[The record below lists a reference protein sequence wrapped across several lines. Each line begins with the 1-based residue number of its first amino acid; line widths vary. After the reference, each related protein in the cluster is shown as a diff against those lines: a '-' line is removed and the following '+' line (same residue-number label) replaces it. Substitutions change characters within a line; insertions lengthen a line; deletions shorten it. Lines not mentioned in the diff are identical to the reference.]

1 MDALELAG
9 ARCRLVE
16 DGKLPPET
24 AGFLLM
30 GGVDVDPGLYKEK
43 RGPHTDK
50 PHKARDAQESALL
63 NLALEADLPV
73 LAVCRGHQ
81 LLNVVLGGT
90 LLQNVPDDGHK
101 WTPEG
106 DSAWHEIALEAGSH
120 VADAFGGVDTLR
132 VNSRHHQGITED
144 RLAPALQATA
154 FSHDRYVEAV
164 QHRELRWVTG
174 VQWHPERPEMR
185 EDSKPLFGA
194 FVAACAGDGQ
204 GGGQSGQREP
214 RGSSRTKMGTGDMN

>member
-30 GGVDVDPGLYKEK
+30 GGVDVDPALYNEK

-50 PHKARDAQESALL
+50 PHKARDAQEMALL

-81 LLNVVLGGT
+81 LLNVALGGT
-90 LLQNVPDDGHK
+90 LLQNVPDDSHK

-106 DSAWHEIALEAGSH
+106 DSAWHEIALNGPGH
-120 VADAFGGVDTLR
+120 VADAYPGVTSLK
-132 VNSRHHQGITED
+132 VNSRHHQGITSD
-144 RLAPALQATA
+144 RLGRGLLVTAT
-154 FSHDRYVEAV
+154 SHDGYVESMDHA
-164 QHRELRWVTG
+164 ELRWVMG

-185 EDSKPLFGA
+185 EDAAPLFKA
-194 FVAACAGDGQ
+194 FVAAC
-204 GGGQSGQREP
+204 SG
-214 RGSSRTKMGTGDMN
+214 